1 MKALL
6 AGDPELNSAYQ
17 HCDNFLHT
25 IQKTFEEAAARATNA
40 VLANLPARTTR
51 QAWSDPW
58 DDEGITVPESASTS
72 PFIGS
77 GSVVSASSDAAKAS
91 SGQFQWPRPGESN
104 VCPSSTQRT
113 GDFSQNLSQLQI
125 ASHACRQRPGNAGD
139 GHYDALWS
147 L

>member
-1 MKALL
+1 MKELL

-25 IQKTFEEAAARATNA
+25 IQKAFEEEAAGATNA
-40 VLANLPARTTR
+40 VLANPPAATTR
-51 QAWSDPW
+51 QGWSDPW
-58 DDEGITVPESASTS
+58 GDEGITGPESASTS

-91 SGQFQWPRPGESN
+91 SGQFRRPRPGESN
-104 VCPSSTQRT
+104 VCPSSTQRL
-113 GDFSQNLSQLQI
+113 GDFSQKLSQLQI
-125 ASHACRQRPGNAGD
+125 ASQADRQRPGNAGD
-139 GHYDALWS
+139 GHCDTLCG